1 MSTPYYPKYYSAY
14 QKSNML
20 QHMNLENM
28 LIGGNAPRKDY
39 MKGLRIG
46 YGEKMEICVV
56 VFEVKNVVYY
66 KTDANYKTPKNLKI

>member
-1 MSTPYYPKYYSAY
+1 MSIRYYSKYYSEY

-39 MKGLRIG
+39 MKGLRVV
-46 YGEKMEICVV
+46 YGEKMEIHV
-56 VFEVKNVVYY
+56 VFEVKDVVYY
-66 KTDANYKTPKNLKI
+66 RLMLITKLLKI